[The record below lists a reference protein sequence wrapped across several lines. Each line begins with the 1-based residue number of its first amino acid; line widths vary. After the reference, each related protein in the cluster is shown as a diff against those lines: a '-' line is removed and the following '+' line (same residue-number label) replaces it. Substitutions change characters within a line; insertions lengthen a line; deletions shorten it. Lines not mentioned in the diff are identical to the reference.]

1 MSYTKESTFCQ
12 MSMTK
17 PHTECWIFHGMY
29 IFMSFLC
36 NLVNRYTFNKLIPKL
51 RQYTSYKAGNL
62 SKVVP
67 TIETTCYEK

>member
-17 PHTECWIFHGMY
+17 PCSNLGIYKGLY
-29 IFMSFLC
+29 INVTNLC
-36 NLVNRYTFNKLIPKL
+36 QHMFRYTFDKLTIKL
-51 RQYTSYKAGNL
+51 AKYTSYKVGNF

-67 TIETTCYEK
+67 TIETTSYEK